1 MPASTGF
8 MRQMEFSAGFKLLLS
23 EDSSLVVKADE
34 CFTKLS
40 SSNYHNQIFA
50 NMSSPKIL
58 DFKCALITGGAGG
71 LGFAMAEYFI
81 SIGKK
86 VIIVGRTE
94 EKLKEASPKLKG
106 APYYLLDTGN
116 VSELKPIVEKITK
129 EHPELDCLINNAGVQ
144 RPLDVVNM
152 DLEKADN
159 EININIRGPLHLA
172 TLLLPHLSKQKVGVI
187 MNVSSVLGFVPYSII
202 NPVYNGTKSFIHFWS
217 TVQRKQITLAYP
229 NMRVVEIVP
238 PSVGTDLHREREN
251 PDDNKKHLG
260 ATASLTIEE
269 FMDEVRQ
276 GFENDQNEIGAGK
289 AIELMADW
297 QEKFGSK
304 FDKATAEF
312 KRK

>member
-1 MPASTGF
+1 
-8 MRQMEFSAGFKLLLS
+8 
-23 EDSSLVVKADE
+23 
-34 CFTKLS
+34 
-40 SSNYHNQIFA
+40 
-50 NMSSPKIL
+50 MSSPKIL

-71 LGFAMAEYFI
+71 LGYAMAEYFI
-81 SIGKK
+81 SLGKK

-94 EKLKEASPKLKG
+94 EKLKEASPKLKN
-106 APYYLLDTGN
+106 APYYPLDTGK

-159 EININIRGPLHLA
+159 EIDINIRGPVHLA

-187 MNVSSVLGFVPYSII
+187 INVSSVLGFIPYSVI
-202 NPVYNGTKSFIHFWS
+202 NPVYNGTKSFIHSWS
-217 TVQRKQITLAYP
+217 VVQRKQISLAYP

-260 ATASLTIEE
+260 ASSSLTIEE
-269 FMDEVRQ
+269 FMDDVSK
-276 GFENDQNEIGAGK
+276 GFENDQNEIGAGPAHA
-289 AIELMADW
+289 AIADW
-297 QEKFGSK
+297 HEKFGSK